1 MYFYLDFTHLIVQ
14 LLFRHVTA
22 FIRHCGLLSKYKTH
36 AHTEL
41 YVTMAAGEDG
51 NAALLVC
58 TVMKHSS
65 PLLLQPAKKRKK
77 KHDRVWLKSRAEEY
91 VILFFVNE

>member
-1 MYFYLDFTHLIVQ
+1 
-14 LLFRHVTA
+14 
-22 FIRHCGLLSKYKTH
+22 
-36 AHTEL
+36 
-41 YVTMAAGEDG
+41 MAAGEDG